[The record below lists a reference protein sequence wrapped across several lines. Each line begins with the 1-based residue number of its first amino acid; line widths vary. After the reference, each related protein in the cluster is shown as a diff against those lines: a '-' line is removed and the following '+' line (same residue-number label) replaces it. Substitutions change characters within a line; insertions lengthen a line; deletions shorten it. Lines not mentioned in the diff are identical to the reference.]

1 MSQYVTAENQQ
12 LLWNVISKNSIVN
25 NFFSNNQH
33 KKDEWFKSIIQMF
46 YDKNNGRLLN
56 QTDLLMLNKTTISY
70 MIQNIKEIAT
80 QNMQKQPLQSTPIQ
94 LDQNFL
100 KPYSITENKVE
111 KIGNQFEQKQVEY
124 NSLFDRK
131 VPEAPE
137 FSEKQDKPLSN
148 MDELIQRHLRE
159 REEELIKYAP
169 LPLVSPHVQES
180 QKILPTQQSNK
191 LKIEQTPDTI
201 NIQIEEINDTN
212 SNDKLI
218 KTVSWSDTVNAEKL
232 ESQQKEIELLKN
244 QIIELLE
251 RVKNLEEIPNKQ

>member
-1 MSQYVTAENQQ
+1 MSQYVTAENQK
-12 LLWNVISKNSIVN
+12 LLWNVISKNPIVN
-25 NFFSNNQH
+25 DFFSNSQY

-46 YDKNNGRLLN
+46 YDKNIGRSLN

-70 MIQNIKEIAT
+70 MIQNIKETAG
-80 QNMQKQPLQSTPIQ
+80 QKQPQSSQIQ

-131 VPEAPE
+131 IPEAPE

-148 MDELIQRHLRE
+148 MDELIQQHLRE
-159 REEELIKYAP
+159 REEELRKYAP
-169 LPLVSPHVQES
+169 LPLVQES
-180 QKILPTQQSNK
+180 QKAVPTQQSNK
-191 LKIEQTPDTI
+191 LKIEQSPDTI
-201 NIQIEEINDTN
+201 NIQIEEIPQTDT
-212 SNDKLI
+212 SDRLI

-232 ESQQKEIELLKN
+232 ESQQKEIDALKIQVN
-244 QIIELLE
+244 ELLE
-251 RVKNLEEIPNKQ
+251 RVKNLEENFPMNKILQ

>member
-1 MSQYVTAENQQ
+1 MSQYVTTENQK
-12 LLWNVISKNSIVN
+12 LLWNVISKNPIVN
-25 NFFSNNQH
+25 DYFLNNPY
-33 KKDEWFKSIIQMF
+33 KKDEWFKSIIRMF
-46 YDKNNGRLLN
+46 YDKNAGRLLN

-70 MIQNIKEIAT
+70 MNQNVKELT
-80 QNMQKQPLQSTPIQ
+80 GQSMQKPTQTAPIQ

-148 MDELIQRHLRE
+148 MDELIQQHLRE
-159 REEELIKYAP
+159 REEELRKYAP
-169 LPLVSPHVQES
+169 LPLSATPIVSQP
-180 QKILPTQQSNK
+180 NK
-191 LKIEQTPDTI
+191 LRIEQSPDTI
-201 NIQIEEINDTN
+201 NIQIEEISQPDI
-212 SNDKLI
+212 SDKLI

-232 ESQQKEIELLKN
+232 ESQQKEIDELKSQVAKL
-244 QIIELLE
+244 IMRLTS
-251 RVKNLEEIPNKQ
+251 LEETNNNK

>member
-1 MSQYVTAENQQ
+1 MSQYVTTENQK
-12 LLWNVISKNSIVN
+12 LLWNVISKNPIVN
-25 NFFSNNQH
+25 DFFSTNPYQ
-33 KKDEWFKSIIQMF
+33 KDEWFKSIIQMF
-46 YDKNNGRLLN
+46 YDKNTGRVLN

-70 MIQNIKEIAT
+70 MIQNIKEKT
-80 QNMQKQPLQSTPIQ
+80 LQKPSAQIQ

-148 MDELIQRHLRE
+148 MDELIQQHLRE
-159 REEELIKYAP
+159 REEELRKYAP
-169 LPLVSPHVQES
+169 LPLVQEP
-180 QKILPTQQSNK
+180 QKALPTQQSNK
-191 LKIEQTPDTI
+191 LKIEQSPDTI
-201 NIQIEEINDTN
+201 NIQIEEIPEPDT
-212 SNDKLI
+212 SDRLI

-232 ESQQKEIELLKN
+232 DSQQKEIDALKIQVN
-244 QIIELLE
+244 ELLE
-251 RVKNLEEIPNKQ
+251 RVKNLEEKHSDE

>member
-1 MSQYVTAENQQ
+1 MTQYVTPENQK
-12 LLWNVISKNSIVN
+12 LLWNVISKNPIVN
-25 NFFSNNQH
+25 DFFSNNQY

-46 YDKNNGRLLN
+46 YDQNKSSVLN
-56 QTDLLMLNKTTISY
+56 QYDLLMLNKTTISY
-70 MIQNIKEIAT
+70 MIQNIKEMT
-80 QNMQKQPLQSTPIQ
+80 TKNMQKPPLQSTPIQ

-148 MDELIQRHLRE
+148 MDELIQQHLRE
-159 REEELIKYAP
+159 REEELRKYAP
-169 LPLVSPHVQES
+169 LPLVSPQVQES

-201 NIQIEEINDTN
+201 NIQIEEIQQLDN
-212 SNDKLI
+212 SDKLI

-232 ESQQKEIELLKN
+232 ENQQKEIDELKSLVATLIARLN
-244 QIIELLE
+244 F
-251 RVKNLEEIPNKQ
+251 LEEKNDNK